1 MAVRRTERVE
11 RTTVRWTVR
20 VRRVVKPGLAWGWRR
35 VGEGKKAPL
44 SLLGWNFSSCVQP
57 STAQYSDHTPVYRTE
72 WTEPQS
78 VETCRSEKRASQA
91 ESIVL
96 FTTEIFLS
104 S

>member
-1 MAVRRTERVE
+1 MMAVRRTERVE
-11 RTTVRWTVR
+11 RTTVRWTMR

-44 SLLGWNFSSCVQP
+44 CLLGCNFCSCVQP
-57 STAQYSDHTPVYRTE
+57 VYSDHTPVYRTE

-91 ESIVL
+91 GNIVL
-96 FTTEIFLS
+96 LTTEIFLS